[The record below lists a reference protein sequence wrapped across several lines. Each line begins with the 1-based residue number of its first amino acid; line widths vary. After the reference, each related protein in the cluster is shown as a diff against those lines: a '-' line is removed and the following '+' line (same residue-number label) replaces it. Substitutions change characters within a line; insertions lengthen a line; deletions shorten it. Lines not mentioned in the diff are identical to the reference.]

1 LIQHDEICVRSEIQ
15 TTLEAVQTDG
25 LSWVK
30 AAGLKSF
37 YEAAAGKLLKVFDSL
52 KNCKVY

>member
-25 LSWVK
+25 LGWVK

-52 KNCKVY
+52 KN